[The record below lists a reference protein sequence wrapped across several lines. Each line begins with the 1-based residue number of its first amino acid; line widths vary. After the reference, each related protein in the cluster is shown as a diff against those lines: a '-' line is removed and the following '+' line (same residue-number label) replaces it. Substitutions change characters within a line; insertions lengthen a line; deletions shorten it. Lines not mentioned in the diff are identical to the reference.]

1 MDKDKIQ
8 ERFFE
13 VLDRS
18 SDPVNDVELASIK
31 KVLQSIMQID
41 W

>member
-1 MDKDKIQ
+1 MEKDKIQ

-18 SDPVNDVELASIK
+18 SNPINDVELPSIK
-31 KVLQSIMQID
+31 QVLQSIMQIG